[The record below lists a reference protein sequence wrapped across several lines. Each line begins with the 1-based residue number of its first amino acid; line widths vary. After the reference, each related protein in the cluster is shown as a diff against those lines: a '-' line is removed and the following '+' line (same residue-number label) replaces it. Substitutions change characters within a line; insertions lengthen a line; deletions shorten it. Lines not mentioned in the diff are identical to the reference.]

1 MDFGPTD
8 QQQRYR
14 DQVRRELRGPA
25 VRAALAE
32 VPAGDTGGPELR
44 RLYRVLGERAL
55 LGPHW
60 PVEYGGQGRTF
71 AEGII
76 VTEELVR
83 AGIPDT
89 LHISTI
95 QIVGQFLLMVG
106 TAEQKRRY
114 LPGMARG
121 EDYVSVLFT
130 EPDVGSDL
138 GSLSAVAEPDGDGYL
153 ITGTKVF
160 SLKTKMASY
169 GLCPAR
175 TAQGG
180 TKYSGISLF
189 ILDMTAPGIR
199 VTPIPSIFDEP
210 FYRVEL
216 DRARVDRGAL
226 LGAEG
231 DGWSLLSKVLAV
243 ERTGIDYYL
252 KAERWLG
259 AALACVAGRP
269 AMTRDDEGLLEEV
282 GRHVAGLHASR
293 LLAWEMLG
301 GIMAGQTDEIAAA
314 VAKYYTSE
322 LASAIG
328 RWGGQIPDAADRV
341 TGPAATILEEG
352 YLEAPGLTLSGGAS
366 ELMLQLVATSL
377 DTSGQEP
384 V

>member
-1 MDFGPTD
+1 MDFSLTD
-8 QQQRYR
+8 QQERYR
-14 DQVRRELRGPA
+14 DKVRRELRGPA
-25 VRAALAE
+25 VRAALADLPE
-32 VPAGDTGGPELR
+32 GDIGGPELR
-44 RLYRVLGERAL
+44 RLYRVLGERGL

-60 PVEYGGQGRTF
+60 PVEYGGQGRGP

-89 LHISTI
+89 LHISTV

-138 GSLSAVAEPDGDGYL
+138 GSLTTVAQPDGDGYL
-153 ITGTKVF
+153 ISGTKIF

-175 TAQGG
+175 TAPHE
-180 TKYSGISLF
+180 TKYAGISLF

-210 FYRVEL
+210 FYQVEL
-216 DRARVDRGAL
+216 NRARVDRAAL
-226 LGAEG
+226 LGAAG
-231 DGWSLLSKVLAV
+231 DGWSLLNKVLAV

-252 KAERWLG
+252 KAERWLS
-259 AALACVAGRP
+259 AALACVARRP
-269 AMTRDDEGLLEEV
+269 SATRDDGLLEEV
-282 GRHVAGLHASR
+282 GRNVAGLHASR

-301 GIMAGQTDEIAAA
+301 GIMAGRTDQIAAA

-341 TGPAATILEEG
+341 AGPAATILHEG

-366 ELMLQLVATSL
+366 ELMLQLIAAAI
-377 DTSGQEP
+377 DTIGQEP